1 VAAAAIAKRVLK
13 DYCGVEVLGYVKKV
27 GPLQLQ
33 VDLQLQLQLNY
44 VQVERL

>member
-1 VAAAAIAKRVLK
+1 MAAAAIAKRVLK

-33 VDLQLQLQLNY
+33 PATPTHIE
-44 VQVERL
+44 VEKAVSVG

>member
-33 VDLQLQLQLNY
+33 HSSSTHI
-44 VQVERL
+44 QVERL